1 MFFDM
6 SLSFAGEM
14 CPLNLDSIS
23 KDKMRLVFVSLSLK
37 VRKEVKM
44 PLFQDLN

>member
-14 CPLNLDSIS
+14 CSLNLDSIS
-23 KDKMRLVFVSLSLK
+23 KDKMRLVFVSLSESPISLPMT
-37 VRKEVKM
+37 E
-44 PLFQDLN
+44 L